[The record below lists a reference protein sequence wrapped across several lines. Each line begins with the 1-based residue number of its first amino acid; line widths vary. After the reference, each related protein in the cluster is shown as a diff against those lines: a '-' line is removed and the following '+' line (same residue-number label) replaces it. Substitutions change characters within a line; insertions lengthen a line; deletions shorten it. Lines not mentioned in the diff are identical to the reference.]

1 MTRRAWLLMGLLAA
15 LWGAS
20 YLFIKVALDDG
31 MRPRSSSSSPAWRW
45 APPCSSRSRCA
56 STALGIAA
64 HAHRPRSTFMA
75 IVQVVVPFLLI
86 TYGERHI
93 ASSLAGILVASAPIF
108 TAVLAARFDA
118 DERPRGI
125 AAAGVA
131 MGIFGVVL
139 LFGVDLSRR
148 RAALAG
154 GLMVLLAVARLRGR
168 RAVSQAPPARRAGG
182 RDRGVDARRRVGRAR
197 PRGAL
202 RAAGAMPSAK
212 ALGSLLLL
220 GAGGTGIAFAIF
232 YTLIA
237 GVGPSRASLV
247 AYIAP
252 GFAVFYGV
260 WLLSE
265 PLTAGAVLGLVLILA
280 GSWIAAEGRLPGRA
294 RACRGAMTTART
306 RHRRARALVS
316 FDA

>member
-20 YLFIKVALDDG
+20 YLFIKVALDDSIDPVFIVFA
-31 MRPRSSSSSPAWRW
+31 RL
-45 APPCSSRSRCA
+45 
-56 STALGIAA
+56 ALGAAVLVPLALHQRALGVLRTHPGAIA
-64 HAHRPRSTFMA
+64 FMA

-108 TAVLAARFDA
+108 TAVIAARYDA
-118 DERPRGI
+118 DERPRGV
-125 AAAGVA
+125 AAAGVT

-139 LFGVDLSRR
+139 LFGVDLSGDS
-148 RAALAG
+148 AALAG
-154 GLMVLLAVARLRGR
+154 GLMVLLASFGYAVGALFLKHRLRGVP
-168 RAVSQAPPARRAGG
+168 AVGIAASTLVVGTVVLAPA
-182 RDRGVDARRRVGRAR
+182 
-197 PRGAL
+197 AL
-202 RAAGAMPSAK
+202 FALPHALPTATAAG
-212 ALGSLLLL
+212 SLVLL

-294 RACRGAMTTART
+294 RP
-306 RHRRARALVS
+306 VPVP
-316 FDA
+316 

>member
-1 MTRRAWLLMGLLAA
+1 MTRRAWLLMGLLAG

-31 MRPRSSSSSPAWRW
+31 LDPFFIVFARL
-45 APPCSSRSRCA
+45 
-56 STALGIAA
+56 ALGAVVLVPIALRQGA
-64 HAHRPRSTFMA
+64 LGVLRDRFGAIAFMA
-75 IVQVVVPFLLI
+75 IVQVAVPFLLI

-139 LFGVDLSRR
+139 LFGVDLSGD
-148 RAALAG
+148 ATAIAG
-154 GLMVLLAVARLRGR
+154 GLMVLLAGFGYAVGALFLKHRLRGVP
-168 RAVSQAPPARRAGG
+168 AIGIAASTLVVGTAALALPALMALPPQLPG
-182 RDRGVDARRRVGRAR
+182 
-197 PRGAL
+197 
-202 RAAGAMPSAK
+202 AK
-212 ALGSLLLL
+212 AVGSLALL

-237 GVGPSRASLV
+237 GIGPSRAALV

-252 GFAVFYGV
+252 GFAVLYGV

-265 PLTAGAVLGLVLILA
+265 PLTAGALLGLVLILV
-280 GSWIAAEGRLPGRA
+280 GSWIAAEGRLPGQA
-294 RACRGAMTTART
+294 RP
-306 RHRRARALVS
+306 VPVP
-316 FDA
+316 

>member
-1 MTRRAWLLMGLLAA
+1 MTRRAWLLMGSLAA

-31 MRPRSSSSSPAWRW
+31 L
-45 APPCSSRSRCA
+45 APVFIVFVRL
-56 STALGIAA
+56 ALGAAVLVPIARHQGALGVLRA
-64 HAHRPRSTFMA
+64 HPGAIAFMA
-75 IVQVVVPFLLI
+75 IVQVVLPFLLI

-93 ASSLAGILVASAPIF
+93 ASSLAGILVAAAPIF
-108 TAVLAARFDA
+108 TAVLAARYDA

-125 AAAGVA
+125 AAAGVL

-139 LFGVDLSRR
+139 LFGVDLSGD
-148 RAALAG
+148 AKALAG
-154 GLMVLLAVARLRGR
+154 GLMVLLASLGYAVGGLFLKHRLRGVP
-168 RAVSQAPPARRAGG
+168 AVGIAASTLVVGTIVLAP
-182 RDRGVDARRRVGRAR
+182 
-197 PRGAL
+197 AL
-202 RAAGAMPSAK
+202 PFVLPEAMPSAT
-212 ALGSLLLL
+212 AAGSLLLL

-237 GVGPSRASLV
+237 SIGPSRATLV

-252 GFAVFYGV
+252 GFAVVYGV

-265 PLTAGAVLGLVLILA
+265 PLTAGALLGLGLILV

-294 RACRGAMTTART
+294 RPIP
-306 RHRRARALVS
+306 VP
-316 FDA
+316 

>member
-31 MRPRSSSSSPAWRW
+31 MDPVFIVFARL
-45 APPCSSRSRCA
+45 
-56 STALGIAA
+56 ALGAAVLVPYALHQHALAPVRGRLGAIA
-64 HAHRPRSTFMA
+64 FMA

-86 TYGERHI
+86 TYGERYI

-125 AAAGVA
+125 AAAGVGL
-131 MGIFGVVL
+131 GIFGVVL
-139 LFGVDLSRR
+139 LFGVDLSGD
-148 RAALAG
+148 AEALAG
-154 GLMVLLAVARLRGR
+154 GLMVLLAGFGYAVGALYLKHRLRGVP
-168 RAVSQAPPARRAGG
+168 AVGIAASTLIVGSVLLAPAALFSLPA
-182 RDRGVDARRRVGRAR
+182 
-197 PRGAL
+197 
-202 RAAGAMPSAK
+202 AMPGAK
-212 ALGSLLLL
+212 ATASLLLL
-220 GAGGTGIAFAIF
+220 GAGGTGMAFAIF

-252 GFAVFYGV
+252 GFAVLYGV

-265 PLTAGAVLGLVLILA
+265 PLTAGALLGLVLILA

-294 RACRGAMTTART
+294 RPVA
-306 RHRRARALVS
+306 VP
-316 FDA
+316 